1 VESGGRE
8 LDSAVDIGRHD
19 WARMLEA
26 SWRAVVE
33 HFGGEVAEQLAGRSR
48 SVRTE
53 VWDPWLPSVQSFVQ
67 QTVGDHVVDITD
79 TTKAAL
85 RAAMQE
91 AIANNEG
98 SVQIAARIR
107 ELYAGYDRTR
117 SYVIAR
123 TEVGAAANYGS
134 QEAAR
139 QSGVVETHTWLS
151 TRDDRVRD
159 SHKAMDGETK
169 PLDKPY
175 SNGCTAPCVGGPA
188 AEVIQ
193 CRCVESFGTGA

>member
-1 VESGGRE
+1 
-8 LDSAVDIGRHD
+8 
-19 WARMLEA
+19 
-26 SWRAVVE
+26 
-33 HFGGEVAEQLAGRSR
+33 
-48 SVRTE
+48 
-53 VWDPWLPSVQSFVQ
+53 
-67 QTVGDHVVDITD
+67 VVDITD

-107 ELYAGYDRTR
+107 ELYDGYDRTR

-139 QSGVVETHTWLS
+139 QSGVVEMKQWIS
-151 TRDDRVRD
+151 SRDDRVRD
-159 SHKAMDGETK
+159 SHKAMDGETQ

-175 SNGCTAPCVGGPA
+175 SNGCSAPCVGGSA
-188 AEVIQ
+188 ADVCN